1 MPRHRYNCTLI
12 FALAL
17 AATVVWASPARAQ
30 TVVLSTFDPSEISG
44 LCGIGF
50 DAAGGTVWVYS
61 CSNANI
67 HSYTTDGIFIAA
79 IPRPGVSAND
89 VDLEVAPE
97 ALTLGTTAVPAGT
110 LLVINGEAGTADI
123 FAIDTDTGD
132 VIASLDTE
140 FGVSHVVGGAY
151 HPIRDTFF
159 LVQDSVPG
167 VDDENRV
174 AEIDPVSGSV
184 LGTFQFTDSFS
195 VYYGDIDVSA
205 STGNL
210 FLVSS
215 DQSSIGEFTPAGDFV
230 QVYDL
235 PPDVTS
241 LCGIALD
248 CSEEEAWVS
257 GTGGE
262 VWRLGGVE
270 CGSSLVGAS
279 LVCVPET
286 GTVPFTTQLTIVLE
300 NLNTGMTRRIAGH
313 IDVTVAAGTHYTN
326 WRSGYSNIDAGGNY
340 TTAFPVTLPAVGTLI
355 GDNHFVLE
363 VEDVTPPPYNQP
375 PFSPAGDTDTG
386 SCTVTASGP

>member
-1 MPRHRYNCTLI
+1 MPRQRYLCTLI

-17 AATVVWASPARAQ
+17 TATVGWTSPAPAQ
-30 TVVLSTFDPSEISG
+30 TVTLSTFNPSEIG
-44 LCGIGF
+44 DLCGIGF

-61 CSNANI
+61 CSNPDI
-67 HSYTTDGIFIAA
+67 HSYTTDGTFLTA
-79 IPRPGVSAND
+79 IPRPGESAND
-89 VDLEVAPE
+89 VDLEIAPE

-110 LLVINGEAGTADI
+110 LLLINGEAGTADI
-123 FAIDTDTGD
+123 YAVDTDTGD
-132 VIASLDTE
+132 VIASLDTA
-140 FGVSHVVGGAY
+140 FGISHVVGGAY

-159 LVQDSVPG
+159 LVQDNVPG

-174 AEIDPVSGSV
+174 AEIDPVNGAV
-184 LGTFQFTDSFS
+184 LGTFQVTDYFS
-195 VYYGDIDVSA
+195 VFYGDIEVSA

-215 DQSSIGEFTPAGDFV
+215 VESSIGEFTPTGEFV
-230 QVYDL
+230 QVHDL
-235 PPDVTS
+235 PTGVTS
-241 LCGIALD
+241 LSGIALD
-248 CSEEEAWVS
+248 CSENEAWVS
-257 GTGGE
+257 GTGGV
-262 VWRLGGVE
+262 VWRLGGVA

-279 LVCVPET
+279 LVCVPEA
-286 GTVPFTTQLTIVLE
+286 GTVPFTTQLTIVLD
-300 NLNTGMTRRIAGH
+300 NLNSGMTRRIAGH

-326 WRSGYSNIDAGGNY
+326 WRSGYSNIEAGGNY